1 MKKKRLD
8 KNFNWI
14 TESLDRLEIRL
25 KEIGKKANGNKL
37 RKNAE
42 SLTASSIQQ
51 FSALGHN
58 PPTSNLEIV
67 SAISI
72 TD

>member
-1 MKKKRLD
+1 MTLD
-8 KNFNWI
+8 KNFNWL

-25 KEIGKKANGNKL
+25 RIIGEKSNGIKL
-37 RKNAE
+37 QKNAE
-42 SLTASSIQQ
+42 SLTDSSIQQ

-58 PPTSNLEIV
+58 LPPSNSVIV

-72 TD
+72 AD